1 MKTESKKLFTG
12 IATLTGTIIGAGFL
26 GIPYVVAKS
35 GFLVGLL
42 HMIVISL
49 VMLTVNL
56 MIGEITLATSAVHQ
70 LPGYASK
77 YLGRKTKL
85 IIFLASIFGLYA
97 ALIAY
102 LIGEGESL
110 SFIFSGTGNYSLLA
124 GAVFWLVVAFI
135 SIRGIKRFK
144 KIEPL
149 GVFAVFVVT
158 LIFGIISFNKINIEN
173 LKYIDYKFLF
183 YPFGVV
189 LFSFLGTS
197 AVPEMRRVL
206 MKNEKLMKKAI
217 VIGSLVPLLVY
228 TLFVIVVLG
237 LYGQNVFEI
246 ATISLGRV
254 VTLLGIFTMFTAFL
268 ALNLALQ
275 DTYRFDFELKSKT
288 AWFLSTFL
296 PLIVFILVKIFSLA
310 GFVKI
315 LSLGGT
321 ISGGAMGI
329 AMILIHEKLKSLR
342 LRRQMERK
350 PEFRINIHPVIKVLI
365 AILFIVGVVY
375 EFL

>member
-1 MKTESKKLFTG
+1 MKIDKKLFTG
-12 IATLTGTIIGAGFL
+12 IATLTGTVIGAGFL

-35 GFLVGLL
+35 GFVFGLL
-42 HMIVISL
+42 HMVVISL
-49 VMLTVNL
+49 IMLAVNL
-56 MIGEITLATSAVHQ
+56 MIGEITLVTSAVHQ

-102 LIGEGESL
+102 LMGEGESL
-110 SFIFSGTGNYSLLA
+110 SFIFSGTAKYSLLA
-124 GAVFWLVVAFI
+124 GVIFWLAVAFI
-135 SIRGIKRFK
+135 SIKGIKRFK

-149 GVFAVFVVT
+149 AVFAVFVVT
-158 LIFGIISFNKINIEN
+158 IILGIISFNKINFSN
-173 LKYIDYKFLF
+173 LAYINPKMFF

-197 AVPEMRRVL
+197 SIPEMRRVL
-206 MKNEKLMKKAI
+206 VKNEGLMKKAI
-217 VIGSLVPLLVY
+217 IIGSLIPLVVY
-228 TLFVIVVLG
+228 ALFVIVVLG
-237 LYGQNVFEI
+237 LYGQNVSEI
-246 ATISLGRV
+246 ATISLGKL

-288 AWFLSTFL
+288 AWLLSTFL
-296 PLIVFILVKIFSLA
+296 PLLAFVLIKIFNFA
-310 GFVKI
+310 GFIKI

-329 AMILIHEKLKSLR
+329 AILLIHEKLKSLK
-342 LRRQMERK
+342 LRRKMERK
-350 PEFRINIHPVIKVLI
+350 PEFRFNIYPAIKVLI
-365 AILFIVGVVY
+365 AILFIVGIVY

>member
-1 MKTESKKLFTG
+1 MKTDKKLFTG

-35 GFLVGLL
+35 GFLFGLL
-42 HMIVISL
+42 HMILISL
-49 VMLTVNL
+49 VMLIVNL
-56 MIGEITLATSAVHQ
+56 MIGEICLATSAIHQ

-85 IIFLASIFGLYA
+85 IIFLASIFGLYS

-102 LIGEGESL
+102 LLGEGESL
-110 SFIFSGTGNYSLLA
+110 SFIFSGTSDYNLLA
-124 GAVFWLVVAFI
+124 GIIFWLAVAFI
-135 SIRGIKRFK
+135 SVKGIRRFK

-149 GVFAVFVVT
+149 GVIAVFVVT
-158 LIFGIISFNKINIEN
+158 LVFGIFSFNKLDFRNLSYIN
-173 LKYIDYKFLF
+173 YKMFF

-197 AVPEMRRVL
+197 AIPEMRRVL

-217 VIGSLVPLLVY
+217 IIGSLIPLVVY

-237 LYGQNVFEI
+237 LYGEGVSEI
-246 ATISLGRV
+246 ATISLGKV

-288 AWFLSTFL
+288 AWLLSTFL
-296 PLIVFILVKIFSLA
+296 PLIAFIFIRIFNLA
-310 GFVKI
+310 SFVKI

-321 ISGGAMGI
+321 ISGGVMGI
-329 AMILIHEKLKSLR
+329 TMIIIHEKLKSLR
-342 LRRQMERK
+342 LRRKMERR
-350 PEFRINIHPVIKVLI
+350 PEFRVNVHPVLKVLM
-365 AILFIVGVVY
+365 AILFIIGIVY